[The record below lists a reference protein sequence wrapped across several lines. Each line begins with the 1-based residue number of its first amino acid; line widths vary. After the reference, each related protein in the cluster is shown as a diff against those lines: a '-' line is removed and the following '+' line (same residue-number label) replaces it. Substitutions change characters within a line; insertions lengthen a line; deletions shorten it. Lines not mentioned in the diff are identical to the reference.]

1 MSEAELA
8 PDFYHTCNREFLDGL
23 DERGLTLLKE
33 GRLNDFGLAY
43 PDKRVEFLKE
53 VSAFTM
59 ADAIIAVA
67 NEQAELASRGQE
79 D

>member
-1 MSEAELA
+1 MSKAELA
-8 PDFYHTCNREFLDGL
+8 PDFYHTCNREFINGL
-23 DERGLTLLKE
+23 DERGRELLKE

-67 NEQAELASRGQE
+67 SEQAWLASRGAK
-79 D
+79 